1 MKASLF
7 GVAVRKV
14 SASLGRAIMSS
25 RSGQLLLLVLGF
37 VVFIY
42 VVLALSEVGGPAGCH
57 WAFPRWFGCVLYVHE
72 TLAGGLIGAAGALIA
87 AFIAWTAVQQQINA
101 EREQVLADR
110 NEAERLLAD
119 DLSDYA
125 DGMAAAWRLLV
136 AVPDPLPEPGT
147 WERARQAAAYMAER
161 LSRADQLASYQA
173 MAEILGW
180 DRRRKYVA
188 LIKGLERLAQF
199 GDPDSIK
206 DPEEVLNIIRNLADQ
221 FEYCLPQTSRY
232 FSGLW
237 RRSPKA
243 MSFADFIGHIGGAR
257 YGQ

>member
-1 MKASLF
+1 MT
-7 GVAVRKV
+7 
-14 SASLGRAIMSS
+14 SS
-25 RSGQLLLLVLGF
+25 RLGQVLLLGLCF

-42 VVLALSEVGGPAGCH
+42 LVLALSEVGGPAGCH

-101 EREQVLADR
+101 ERERMLADR
-110 NEAERLLAD
+110 SEAERLLAE

-125 DGMAAAWRLLV
+125 DGMAAAWRLLI
-136 AVPDPLPEPGT
+136 AVPDPLPESGT
-147 WERARQAAAYMAER
+147 WEGARKATAYMAER
-161 LSRADQLASYQA
+161 LSRPDRLANYQA
-173 MAEILGW
+173 MAEMLGW

-188 LIKGLERLAQF
+188 LIKGLEGLAQF
-199 GDPDSIK
+199 GEPDSIK
-206 DPEEVLNIIRNLADQ
+206 DPEEVLSIIRNLADQ

-243 MSFADFIGHIGGAR
+243 MSFADFIGHLGGSREAR
-257 YGQ
+257 R